1 MAKLDDI
8 EGRLSKKV
16 VDSKE
21 ISLTMSTDLPHG
33 IPQIQPSSALP
44 TIPKPSTQS
53 PVESK
58 DGLPTVEEF
67 DELVSAKARLLK
79 DGYERGKAIENLCVL
94 NLDHA
99 RMLLYQDYMRFLTT
113 DYEVTSED
121 WTHIRFHLEQYG
133 KLSRHSLRDRAWD
146 FNCFMTS
153 LGPNI
158 ILNKDR
164 KD

>member
-1 MAKLDDI
+1 LPFNLVSAKTAINMAKLDDI
-8 EGRLSKKV
+8 EGRLSQKV

-21 ISLTMSTDLPHG
+21 ISLTMST
-33 IPQIQPSSALP
+33 
-44 TIPKPSTQS
+44 IPKHATQS

-67 DELVSAKARLLK
+67 DELVSAKARLLR

-113 DYEVTSED
+113 DYEATSED

-133 KLSRHSLRDRAWD
+133 TLSRHSLRDRAWD

-153 LGPNI
+153 LGLNI
-158 ILNKDR
+158 ILNKYQ